1 MTSVT
6 PRRGERS
13 EPREGGPGSEEGSW
27 SPFPSHSFGA
37 LSRERH
43 RETSRPLGQRHPQA
57 LGEAALVELVSRAQH
72 FRFSVVATIGV
83 NRVVAGR

>member
-6 PRRGERS
+6 PGEASEASRGKGAQEARK
-13 EPREGGPGSEEGSW
+13 EVGV
-27 SPFPSHSFGA
+27 PFPSHSFGA